1 MNDLEERL
9 TVALRDFASEA
20 PSSPPPADR
29 ARHRGNR
36 LKRRRQIQ
44 QRLSGAAFACVV
56 VAVSVV
62 ALGNRDSSRRDITGT
77 PTTESTSAPSVVPT
91 TTPPSSSAPT
101 TSVPSTPALAVDE
114 SLYPDVV
121 MIADP
126 PPAGVEVSYR
136 SQRDDEYAEVDERW
150 GVAVQADDSPA
161 IGMRSAVITRPAP
174 EPFDNMP
181 RVTMGSVDA
190 VLMVDQGDF
199 YTELVWPYQGEW
211 MRIRARGL
219 TRDEV
224 FRLATAAGTIAGD
237 PVPTIVVPPGFSE
250 VARGEMVNATRDVI
264 YQTGGLDSFAGA
276 IVSTSRL
283 DVATMRRAI
292 ESPVTD
298 LRDIVIDGENFTV
311 RIVRSRETAFSNE
324 LWFRDGGNVVYV
336 NAGSVAGDDEPL
348 LAFAKTLRRASVAEW
363 LRLPSQPDRVPLSPY
378 AENVSS
384 FACEDGRL
392 GVRNDATGDQT
403 CLADGNGLL
412 GSLPAGTRRTAWL
425 VGVPKA
431 AVYEVLGGRG
441 PGVSIPELTRAGAT
455 PGITIE
461 SETFADE
468 PLRAV
473 IVVYAPNGTQRRDLS
488 IESRSGTT
496 ARLETF
502 DITTVATPAWYRIRE
517 VPCEGGWTVDNVQAD
532 PSTVSSLADPV
543 CVPDDAPGG
552 FVGTITEPDGKVTY
566 IFWTPT
572 DTGAGGGSYVVFD
585 KPNVVP
591 HSHIGYGGDRK
602 LIAAFTVDPGDRRS
616 KVTVTFRID
625 SARGNREVVY
635 TATAMVR

>member
-9 TVALRDFASEA
+9 TFALRDFGSEA
-20 PSSPPPADR
+20 PSSTVPADR
-29 ARHRGNR
+29 ARHRGNK

-56 VAVSVV
+56 AVSAV
-62 ALGNRDSSRRDITGT
+62 ALGNRDSSLRDITGT
-77 PTTESTSAPSVVPT
+77 PTTDSIAAPLVVPPIP
-91 TTPPSSSAPT
+91 PPSSSAPT
-101 TSVPSTPALAVDE
+101 TSVPTKPARAVDE

-126 PPAGVEVSYR
+126 PPAGAEVSYR
-136 SQRDDEYAEVDERW
+136 TQRDDEYADVDERW

-174 EPFDNMP
+174 EPYDNMP

-190 VLMVDQGDF
+190 VVMIDQGDF
-199 YTELVWPYQGEW
+199 YIELVWPYQGEW

-224 FRLATAAGTIAGD
+224 FRLATAAGSIAGD

-250 VARGEMVNATRDVI
+250 IARGELVNATRDVT
-264 YQTGGLDSFAGA
+264 YQSGGTDNFAGA

-324 LWFRDGGNVVYV
+324 LWFRDKDNVVYV
-336 NAGSVAGDDEPL
+336 NAGSVAGDAEPL

-363 LRLPSQPDRVPLSPY
+363 LRLSSPPRNPLSPY
-378 AENVSS
+378 AETVSS

-392 GVRNDATGDQT
+392 GVRNDATGYQT

-431 AVYEVLGGRG
+431 EVYEVLGGRG

-473 IVVYAPNGTQRRDLS
+473 IVVYAPNGTQQRPLS

-502 DITTVATPAWYRIRE
+502 DITTAATPDWYRIRV
-517 VPCEGGWTVDNVQAD
+517 VPCEGGWTVDNVKAV
-532 PSTVSSLADPV
+532 PSTVSSLAGPV
-543 CVPDDAPGG
+543 CVPDDASGG
-552 FVGTITEPDGKVTY
+552 FVGSITEPDGKVTY

-572 DTGAGGGSYVVFD
+572 GTGAGGDSTVVFD
-585 KPNVVP
+585 LPNVVQYP
-591 HSHIGYGGDRK
+591 GITYLTSGKWIQ
-602 LIAAFTVDPGDRRS
+602 TVTIDPGNRRS

-625 SARGNREVVY
+625 SDRGSRDVVY
-635 TATAMVR
+635 TATAVVR